1 MRPLLSDNVDG
12 NSGQSYDM
20 PEIFLE
26 ASRIQINENTTWSKK
41 QGLVS
46 KEQVQSTDF
55 CASQSKLFLYHNAYF
70 SIMNCL
76 LLNKSQKILSLQAIV
91 WYWMFLTMLL
101 KILKLVIHLSV
112 RWHQA
117 GQLMTKN
124 ISERILILIL
134 ESLMRSLEV
143 QFLLSLIKKFC
154 VLFNH
159 HMFELLATYICFL
172 L

>member
-46 KEQVQSTDF
+46 KEQVQSADF

-112 RWHQA
+112 R
-117 GQLMTKN
+117 
-124 ISERILILIL
+124 
-134 ESLMRSLEV
+134 
-143 QFLLSLIKKFC
+143 
-154 VLFNH
+154 
-159 HMFELLATYICFL
+159 
-172 L
+172 